1 MAACFSSERAVLLTE
16 AILDSL
22 SLPALRDRELQI
34 VTSYESTFE
43 WIWQQS
49 HLFSQWL
56 TGDHGTSF
64 WITGLPGSGKSTLL
78 RYIASSP
85 RTHSSLKQWTG
96 GKNVLLASFY
106 FWESGT
112 AMQRSQEGLLR
123 SLLHQ
128 LLVPHPEMIPL
139 IFPTLWAD
147 LWSASTVERV
157 RRLAKWELLDLVRG
171 FKSFFIG
178 APSRPICLL
187 VDGLDEFEG
196 DHQITIDM
204 LKGISETG
212 DVKLCISSRPWDVF
226 EEAFR
231 SIPKLALQDLT
242 RGDMMQYTSGQLG
255 GLGLGRG
262 DEKEFDGLIQQ
273 IVDKS
278 EGVFLWASQVV
289 KWLLKSKVGTI
300 AECTKKVE
308 DLPSGL
314 DNLYRHQLV
323 DTATEET
330 LIIMS
335 KIVQLMQARE
345 TVCRFTRDEDS
356 ALVTVWEMV
365 LATRF
370 SVDEVLDLQIQQV
383 PSDKMKEWCRL
394 MVNDIELST
403 DGLIEVQGEIQ
414 GDDTERMGPRSIS
427 YIHRTV
433 KDFFSGTTWSPIN
446 THSSSSPHIGL
457 LQSALLSWKY
467 PTSRPR
473 RARAAS
479 AWWPTITLAFSHARY
494 APLAHQDAA
503 FDLLIDMNATLNWY
517 YIGTSESLG
526 EDSWARCCFG
536 TLEQRGKILYEDP
549 FLGLAVKFGLE
560 HFVIRYVRDE
570 RYAPGKGRSLL
581 EWATL
586 YLFDRQSSIY
596 PLSSPTIVSTLLD
609 AGSDPNHRLT
619 HRKNGGDG
627 IKTVSLT
634 SPWGSALEALQQGF
648 RRHWISKNP
657 IDIKRWT
664 SILRLLLEHGAN
676 TDLVVQAT
684 YKDQKEGARALLH
697 KAYTTFPCAET
708 ERLWALA
715 C

>member
-1 MAACFSSERAVLLTE
+1 MAFSSERGVLLTE

-49 HLFSQWL
+49 HPFSQWL
-56 TGDHGTSF
+56 AGDHGTSF

-85 RTHSSLKQWTG
+85 KTRSALKQWTG

-112 AMQRSQEGLLR
+112 AMQRSHEGLLR

-128 LLVPHPEMIPL
+128 LLLPHPEMIPL
-139 IFPTLWAD
+139 VFPTLWAD
-147 LWSASTVERV
+147 LWDASTVERV
-157 RRLAKWELLDLVRG
+157 RRLAKWDLLDLGQG
-171 FKSFFIG
+171 FKSFFIE

-196 DHQITIDM
+196 DHQITIDL

-212 DVKLCISSRPWDVF
+212 KVKLCISSRPWDVF

-231 SIPKLALQDLT
+231 NVPKLALQDLT
-242 RGDMMQYTSGQLG
+242 RGDMVQYTSGQLAR
-255 GLGLGRG
+255 LGLIEGN
-262 DEKEFDGLIQQ
+262 EEEFYGLVHR

-289 KWLLKSKVGTI
+289 KWLLKSNVVTI
-300 AECTKKVE
+300 TEAAKKVE
-308 DLPSGL
+308 GLPSGL

-323 DTATEET
+323 DTAMEDT

-335 KIVQLMQARE
+335 KIVQIMQARE
-345 TVCRFTRDEDS
+345 SVCRFTRDEAS

-365 LATRF
+365 LSTRF
-370 SVDEVLDLQIQQV
+370 SVGGVLELQIQQV
-383 PSDKMKEWCRL
+383 PPDIMKEWCRS
-394 MVNDIELST
+394 MVDDIKRST
-403 DGLIEVQGEIQ
+403 DGLIEVQKEAQ
-414 GDDTERMGPRSIS
+414 GDDTERMDSRSIS

-433 KDFFSGTTWSPIN
+433 KDFFSGTTWSPAA
-446 THSSSSPHIGL
+446 TLSSLSPHIGL
-457 LQSALLSWKY
+457 LQSALLIWKY
-467 PTSRPR
+467 PTTRPR

-479 AWWPTITLAFSHARY
+479 AWWPTIALAFSHARH
-494 APLAHQDAA
+494 APLADQDAA

-517 YIGTSESLG
+517 YIGTSESPG
-526 EDSWARCCFG
+526 EDSWARSCFG
-536 TLEQRGKILYEDP
+536 TLEQRGKIPYEDP

-560 HFVIRYVRDE
+560 LFVIRYVKDGL
-570 RYAPGKGRSLL
+570 YVPGKGRSPL
-581 EWATL
+581 EWATM

-596 PLSSPTIVSTLLD
+596 PLSSPIIVKTLLD
-609 AGSDPNHRLT
+609 AGADPNYRLT
-619 HRKNGGDG
+619 YRKNTGDA

-634 SPWGSALEALQQGF
+634 SPWGLALEALQQGF

-657 IDIKRWT
+657 IDNERWT
-664 SILRLLLEHGAN
+664 YILRLFLEHGAD
-676 TDLVVQAT
+676 TDLVAQAT
-684 YKDQKEGARALLH
+684 YKDQKEGARALLQ
-697 KAYTTFPCAET
+697 KAYKTFPCAET
-708 ERLWALA
+708 ESLWDLA
-715 C
+715 R